1 MVLQNKICTFMLNF
15 TSADKQ
21 NSIIDNPQIKASL
34 LLVLLLVICFLN
46 QFNKLVIIVD
56 VL

>member
-1 MVLQNKICTFMLNF
+1 MLSF

-21 NSIIDNPQIKASL
+21 NSIINNPQIKASL

-56 VL
+56 CCSWLFDV